1 MCHGKWNNGMQKLL
15 PSRIAIVIALLQS
28 AMALLAWLVSWSMF
42 LFLGPGIDFDKPGHQ
57 VTVAHRL
64 SETILVMGLPVLW
77 STSAAILIWFRIAA
91 AWWLCVLED
100 LAAVCLGIGF
110 FIDDLSLIPDL
121 RTHPALYSDVAYHLC
136 VLLLPAT
143 ALCLLFF
150 PSMRVNVPGL
160 AAKIQG

>member
-1 MCHGKWNNGMQKLL
+1 MRKLL

-28 AMALLAWLVSWSMF
+28 ALALLAWLIFWAMF
-42 LFLGPGIDFDKPGHQ
+42 LFLGPGIDFDKPDHQ

-77 STSAAILIWFRIAA
+77 STSAAILIWFRKAA
-91 AWWLCVLED
+91 AWWLCVFED

-110 FIDDLSLIPDL
+110 FIGDLALIPDL
-121 RTHPALYSDVAYHLC
+121 RTHPALYPDLVYHVC

-150 PSMRVNVPGL
+150 PSMRANVPGL
-160 AAKIQG
+160 AAKIQR